1 MLLAIDRPVRNRQ
14 LLTAAMILALTLLL
28 PLHVLASPILSSI
41 PYAAQS
47 GVTNVQATYPINGG
61 ATDKTGACVSNANYN
76 NHHSES
82 WIAVDPRDSN
92 HLVGMS
98 KFFYDPQHY
107 LFHLGAQV
115 SRDGGLHWTNSI
127 VPGFDCQ
134 SAPKNSWVDTTDP
147 VLAFD
152 SQGNVYSA
160 MLPFSFKYNPD
171 GHQVWGVVPNDAVF
185 VVKSTDGGD
194 HWSIANQGAALA
206 VYNSSGLG
214 RTADKQWITV
224 DSNATSPFAN
234 NIYVAWTV
242 FAGGTEELWFSR
254 STDGA
259 SHFTTPVKLTT
270 PSNDGPFNTFIMMG
284 TAPDGTLYAAYTS
297 FPSSTRP
304 AVDTWVLNSTDGGEA
319 FSPPS
324 LAARFNAFPLAA
336 LTNTTFRDGIA
347 NSFTVNPANGHLLLA
362 LEVYNGTG
370 IDVQITESLHGGAH
384 WTQPAYVNDA
394 STSNDRTD
402 QFQPTVSASPSGTV
416 AVAFYDRRLPC
427 PSGDPAILKADWGRT
442 NFCIDT
448 SVQFYSDG
456 AQGLQRIG
464 DNIRVSTATWDP
476 QNPGKT
482 TSQLPRPFGPTS
494 GLTFIGDYF
503 GLALTNTNAYVLSV
517 SNADIDH
524 QNPSHDQQE
533 ILGIVP
539 LP

>member
-1 MLLAIDRPVRNRQ
+1 MLFASHRPVLRLHFLTGAIILTIILPLPIHLLA
-14 LLTAAMILALTLLL
+14 
-28 PLHVLASPILSSI
+28 SSI
-41 PYAAQS
+41 FPSLPYASQT
-47 GVTNVQATYPINGG
+47 GVDNIQTTFPITGG
-61 ATDKTGACVSNANYN
+61 ATDKTGACVTNAGYN

-115 SRDGGLHWTNSI
+115 SRDRGLHWTSSI
-127 VPGFDCQ
+127 IPDFDCQ

-152 SQGNVYSA
+152 SQGNVYTA

-194 HWSIANQGAALA
+194 NWRIANQGAALA

-214 RTADKQWITV
+214 RTADKQWITI
-224 DSNATSPFAN
+224 DSNPASPYAN

-242 FAGGTEELWFSR
+242 FAGHSEELWFSR
-254 STDGA
+254 SIDGA
-259 SHFTTPVKLTT
+259 AHFAVPVKLTT
-270 PSNDGPFNTFIMMG
+270 PSSDGPFNTFIMMG
-284 TAPDGTLYAAYTS
+284 TARDGTLYASYTS
-297 FPSSTRP
+297 FPPSARP
-304 AVDTWVLNSTDGGEA
+304 AVDAWVLKSIDGGRT
-319 FSPPS
+319 FLPPS
-324 LAARFNAFPLAA
+324 LAVSFNAFPLAA
-336 LTNTTFRDGIA
+336 LTNTTFRDGIDD
-347 NSFTVNPANGHLLLA
+347 SFAVNPANGHLLLA
-362 LEVYNGTG
+362 LEVYNGNA
-370 IDVQITESLHGGAH
+370 IKVNITESLDSGAH
-384 WTQPAYVNDA
+384 WTAPAFVNDD
-394 STSNDRTD
+394 STRNDGTD

-427 PSGDPAILKADWGRT
+427 PSGDPGILTADVGKK
-442 NFCIDT
+442 NFCINT
-448 SVQFYSDG
+448 TIQFYSDG
-456 AQGLQRIG
+456 AQGLQRIR

-476 QNPGKT
+476 QNPGT
-482 TSQLPRPFGPTS
+482 TTNQLPRPFGPTS

-503 GLALTNTNAYVLSV
+503 GLALTNTDAYVLSV

-533 ILGIVP
+533 MLGIVP

>member
-1 MLLAIDRPVRNRQ
+1 
-14 LLTAAMILALTLLL
+14 MILALTLLL
-28 PLHVLASPILSSI
+28 PFHVWASPTISSV
-41 PYAAQS
+41 PYASQP
-47 GVTNVQATYPINGG
+47 GVTNIQTTFPITWG
-61 ATDKTGACVSNANYN
+61 ATDKTGACVTNANYN

-82 WIAVDPRDSN
+82 WIAVDPKNSN

-115 SRDGGLHWTNSI
+115 SRDGGLHWTNAI

-134 SAPKNSWVDTTDP
+134 YAPKNSWVDTTDP

-152 SQGNVYSA
+152 SQSNVYSA

-194 HWSIANQGAALA
+194 HWSIANQGTALA
-206 VYNSSGLG
+206 IYNSSGLG

-224 DSNATSPFAN
+224 DSGPASRFAN
-234 NIYVAWTV
+234 NVYVGWTV
-242 FAGGTEELWFSR
+242 FAGLSEELWFSR

-259 SHFTTPVKLTT
+259 SHFTAPVKLTT

-297 FPSSTRP
+297 FPSSAGPT
-304 AVDTWVLNSTDGGEA
+304 VDTWLLKSTDGGVT

-324 LAARFNAFPLAA
+324 LAASFNAFPLAA
-336 LTNTTFRDGIA
+336 LPNTTFRDGIA
-347 NSFTVNPANGHLLLA
+347 DSFTVNPANGHPLLA
-362 LEVYNGTG
+362 LEVYNGRG
-370 IDVQITESLHGGAH
+370 IDVQITESLDGGAH
-384 WTQPAYVNDA
+384 WTSPTYVNDA
-394 STSNDRTD
+394 STRNDGTD

-427 PSGDPAILKADWGRT
+427 PGDDPGILTADVGRT
-442 NFCIDT
+442 NFCINT
-448 SVQFYSDG
+448 TIQFYSDG
-456 AQGLQRIG
+456 AQGLQPVG

-476 QNPGKT
+476 QNPGTT

-517 SNADIDH
+517 STADIVH